1 MNTNKPYFI
10 VKENLQKSSIT
21 GEYFRDQVTP
31 DVLQDVCFKITG
43 EKDFEY
49 LYVGNDFTNNELSA
63 TYNKGRL
70 AILYY
75 KDVVNFITFSEENI
89 NGRNSSVQSV
99 ATAFNIYFNCNSLT
113 KNLFY
118 YFLVKNGNIETSYH
132 KFIYRLM
139 KTVGFNFLN
148 SQEYL
153 TDTIEPFTSIPDL
166 MLMRR
171 TNSGRN
177 QSNNPTYLTKSSSQN
192 IDLYGK
198 TYGASKY
205 ETSLLCYAISELAKI
220 KNQTVTLYE
229 VTEGNLRILPKSS
242 RDVIQK
248 MGNIQIVQSDF
259 ALERNSFDQ
268 NDSLRSPR
276 YIYNLLDRLGKKKC
290 AFCGCE
296 IPEIIHGAHIL
307 PVAYIKK
314 YSNLSLEQKLQMA
327 TDGNNGLWLCENHH
341 KLFDEHIIDIA
352 YDGKILISEYLSNS
366 NKMFVQKITTKNNI
380 DKNIMTEQF
389 TQYLAKRK
397 EVVNF

>member
-1 MNTNKPYFI
+1 
-10 VKENLQKSSIT
+10 
-21 GEYFRDQVTP
+21 
-31 DVLQDVCFKITG
+31 
-43 EKDFEY
+43 
-49 LYVGNDFTNNELSA
+49 
-63 TYNKGRL
+63 
-70 AILYY
+70 
-75 KDVVNFITFSEENI
+75 
-89 NGRNSSVQSV
+89 
-99 ATAFNIYFNCNSLT
+99 
-113 KNLFY
+113 
-118 YFLVKNGNIETSYH
+118 
-132 KFIYRLM
+132 M

>member
-1 MNTNKPYFI
+1 
-10 VKENLQKSSIT
+10 
-21 GEYFRDQVTP
+21 
-31 DVLQDVCFKITG
+31 
-43 EKDFEY
+43 
-49 LYVGNDFTNNELSA
+49 
-63 TYNKGRL
+63 
-70 AILYY
+70 
-75 KDVVNFITFSEENI
+75 
-89 NGRNSSVQSV
+89 
-99 ATAFNIYFNCNSLT
+99 
-113 KNLFY
+113 
-118 YFLVKNGNIETSYH
+118 
-132 KFIYRLM
+132 M

-153 TDTIEPFTSIPDL
+153 TDTIEPFKSIPDL

-220 KNQTVTLYE
+220 KNQIVTLYE
-229 VTEGNLRILPKSS
+229 VTEGNLHKLPQSS

-290 AFCGCE
+290 ALCDCE
-296 IPEIIHGAHIL
+296 IPEIIQGAHIL
-307 PVAYIKK
+307 PV
-314 YSNLSLEQKLQMA
+314 SL
-327 TDGNNGLWLCENHH
+327 
-341 KLFDEHIIDIA
+341 
-352 YDGKILISEYLSNS
+352 Y
-366 NKMFVQKITTKNNI
+366 
-380 DKNIMTEQF
+380 
-389 TQYLAKRK
+389 
-397 EVVNF
+397 